1 MAKSI
6 TKPGSTIIC
15 TGGTSGDPI
24 TMQDICDEDTS
35 QGWGVATAY
44 GNGFFQIAA
53 DVDIGDGS
61 TPTYVTIQAGEAVD
75 MVGFSP
81 QIKTNATFNIG
92 EISNTYYAKGAAF
105 LKYTGGWVSKPFA
118 SGGVFNMYNAHLV
131 AVAGGTRIEK
141 CPTTIFNSTVSS
153 PVYTYWQI
161 KSTTYDITSLYIYG
175 CFNLVMSSGTL
186 DDVHG
191 EAAVPDGLTVG
202 FADALVENL
211 LITNSSGAK
220 IKMGTDNTITL
231 KNPRWLPVQGDF
243 FLETDAAEAHLV
255 YTCNIHL
262 ADKDGNNISG
272 VTILCQ
278 DKDSNTVFSVN
289 TGADGKIAEQ
299 IITYKKWVGTSET
312 ETTYSP
318 HKFTISKAGYET
330 LVLDNITVNEPID
343 WHLELQDPVSGYIPQ
358 IRIHGV

>member
-24 TMQDICDEDTS
+24 TMQDICDEDTA

-53 DVDIGDGS
+53 DLDIGDGS
-61 TPTYVTIQAGEAVD
+61 TSTYVIIQAGEAVD
-75 MVGFSP
+75 MTGFSP
-81 QIKTNATFNIG
+81 QIKANATFNIG
-92 EISNTYYAKGAAF
+92 EISNIFYAKGAAF

-131 AVAGGTRIEK
+131 AAAGGTRIEN

-175 CFNLVMSSGTL
+175 ALNLVLSSGTL

-191 EAAVPDGLTVG
+191 ERAVEDGLTVG
-202 FADALVENL
+202 FGDALVENL

-220 IKMGTDNTITL
+220 IYMGTANTITL

-243 FLETDAAEAHLV
+243 TLATDAEAHLV
-255 YTCNIHL
+255 YTCNIHI
-262 ADKDGNNISG
+262 ADKDGNNLSG

-278 DKDSNTVFSVN
+278 DKDGNTIFSVN

-299 IITYKKWVGTSET
+299 TITYKKWEDTPET

-318 HKFTISKAGYET
+318 HKFTITKAGYET
-330 LVLDNITVNEPID
+330 LVLDNITVDEPID
-343 WHLELQDPVSGYIPQ
+343 WHLELQDSGSQRPRLQ
-358 IRIHGV
+358 IHGV